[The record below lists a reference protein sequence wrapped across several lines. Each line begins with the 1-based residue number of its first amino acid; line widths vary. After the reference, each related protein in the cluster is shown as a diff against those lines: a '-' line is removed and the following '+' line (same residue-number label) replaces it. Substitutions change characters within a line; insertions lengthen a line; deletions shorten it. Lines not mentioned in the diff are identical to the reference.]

1 MITPMKRAF
10 VVVVEKERKNAV
22 RELRKLGIMHLEPM
36 QGRGEPYH
44 ELAEH
49 KARLERA
56 WFLLTETKVEQQA
69 HTFTIHEAI
78 EFGKHVLQ
86 LSEEISALHAAIA
99 EKTNEIE
106 RIAVWGDFDPALLT
120 QLADAGIALR
130 MLELPAK
137 RLSVLPQGYDHIV
150 LGTARGRSQV
160 LLFAGRELQLSE
172 EALEFQPSDKSLS
185 AHRAELQQLQDSL
198 AEKRHKMAEHAVRS
212 SSLKP
217 ALAALDREL
226 AFENLHSGMNEEGPV
241 CWFGGWVPAAEEGA
255 LQALARQLHWG
266 LILDEPKDDEQ
277 PPTKVDNPPAIRMVQ
292 PIFDFLGTVPNY
304 REYDISGLFLFYF
317 AFFFA
322 MIFGDGGYGALL
334 LLAGI
339 FVWAKMKLA
348 RKKVPDA
355 VNLLLF
361 MSAATVIWGIVTG
374 TWFGIAWEHLPAML
388 RRITIPAISNGNADA
403 GENIKVL
410 CFMIGLTQLGIAH
423 IKNFIRDWPSPK
435 LLAQLGQLGML
446 AGIFFL
452 VLNLVINPERFP
464 LPQWAMASIG
474 AGFALNFLFA
484 NYVGSK
490 GFFKGFIAGI
500 LESLTNIVSVLLGVV
515 NIFADVVSYIRLW
528 AVGLAGLAISQTV
541 NNMAGPLLGSFVLFA
556 AGVALLVFGHG
567 LNLIMALLSVIVHGV
582 RLNMLEFSGHLGM
595 EWSGYK
601 YEPFRDSAHSE
612 QV

>member
-1 MITPMKRAF
+1 
-10 VVVVEKERKNAV
+10 
-22 RELRKLGIMHLEPM
+22 LE
-36 QGRGEPYH
+36 
-44 ELAEH
+44 
-49 KARLERA
+49 
-56 WFLLTETKVEQQA
+56 
-69 HTFTIHEAI
+69 
-78 EFGKHVLQ
+78 
-86 LSEEISALHAAIA
+86 
-99 EKTNEIE
+99 
-106 RIAVWGDFDPALLT
+106 
-120 QLADAGIALR
+120 
-130 MLELPAK
+130 
-137 RLSVLPQGYDHIV
+137 
-150 LGTARGRSQV
+150 
-160 LLFAGRELQLSE
+160 
-172 EALEFQPSDKSLS
+172 
-185 AHRAELQQLQDSL
+185 
-198 AEKRHKMAEHAVRS
+198 
-212 SSLKP
+212 
-217 ALAALDREL
+217 REL
-226 AFENLHSGMNEEGPV
+226 AFEGLHSGMNEEGPV
-241 CWFGGWVPAAEEGA
+241 CWFAGWVPEAEEGA
-255 LQALARQLHWG
+255 LAAVAERLHWG

-277 PPTKVDNPPAIRMVQ
+277 PPTKVENPPAIRMVQ

-339 FVWAKMKLA
+339 FVWSKLKLA

-374 TWFGIAWEHLPAML
+374 TWFGIEWEYLPSIL
-388 RRITIPAISNGNADA
+388 RRITIPAISNGNIDA

-474 AGFALNFLFA
+474 GGFALNFLFA
-484 NYVGSK
+484 YYDGSK